1 MLLIDKESRE
11 WYIIYASGCINFC
24 IWHLKVK
31 KRDYYSAVCS
41 ALLFRECVQTVAQK
55 DER

>member
-11 WYIIYASGCINFC
+11 WYIIYAIGCINIC
-24 IWHLKVK
+24 ILHLKVK

-41 ALLFRECVQTVAQK
+41 ALLFGEGVQTVAQE